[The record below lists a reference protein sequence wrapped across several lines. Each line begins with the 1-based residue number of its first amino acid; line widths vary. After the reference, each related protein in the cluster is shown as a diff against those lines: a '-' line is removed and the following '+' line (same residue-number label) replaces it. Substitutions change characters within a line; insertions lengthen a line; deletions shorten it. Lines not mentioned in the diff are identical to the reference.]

1 MKIHKR
7 NTIDAER
14 WDETVWKNSGMP
26 YFYSGFLDAVNPRWQ
41 ALISDDYEKIFPIPV
56 QTYLGIEVAR
66 AMAANI
72 GWPFAAW
79 RQSDAL

>member
-14 WDETVWKNSGMP
+14 WDETVWKESGMP

-41 ALISDDYEKIFPIPV
+41 ALISDDYEK
-56 QTYLGIEVAR
+56 
-66 AMAANI
+66 
-72 GWPFAAW
+72 
-79 RQSDAL
+79 